1 MKKFSLLALFFLA
14 FSLSTYSN
22 SSSFTLSGFIKPQVS
37 VLFNQES
44 SSGISL
50 EANIPSETYSVV
62 KSSANISGNKIVQV
76 TVTIN

>member
-1 MKKFSLLALFFLA
+1 MKRISFLTLFFLA

-22 SSSFTLSGFIKPQVS
+22 SASFTLSGFIKPQVS

-44 SSGISL
+44 SSAISL

-62 KSSANISGNKIVQV
+62 KSSANISGSKIVQV